1 MDVNPRSTRPA
12 TESGE
17 PRRTGRRAVL
27 TAGLAGALAVGG
39 VAVAAGPAGAATA
52 KRSTRSGA
60 KPVSAKHRGTS
71 RGIPFTAA
79 EVVKNDDG
87 SFTIDW
93 AAKNAGRVTV
103 YTGREQNA
111 IARRSAVAHGASTA
125 TVTVRGLGD
134 ADRQWFELVPE
145 HGAPLTLADR
155 SLHLATAANF
165 RDAGG
170 YRTSDGRWVR
180 MGVLYRSGD
189 LSKLTDADLA
199 KLKRL
204 GIRTDIDLRT
214 EGERTA
220 APDRLPAGAAY
231 IVADVLGG
239 SISTTTLPSTA
250 DEAAAYMEAAEH
262 TMVSSATASAAFR
275 TVLGKAG
282 DRRASSVVYHCSA
295 GKDRTGWASATI
307 LTALGVPSATVFED
321 YLASNTYRAA
331 ENAATLA
338 AMPESMRAAYAP
350 MLEVRATYL
359 QGGFDQVR
367 SEYGTFDAYLRKGLR
382 LGSKDL
388 AALRDLL
395 LVG

>member
-12 TESGE
+12 TETAA
-17 PRRTGRRAVL
+17 PRTTGRRAVL
-27 TAGLAGALAVGG
+27 AGLASAIAVGG
-39 VAVAAGPAGAATA
+39 VAVAAGPAGAATV
-52 KRSTRSGA
+52 KRSTGSGA
-60 KPVSAKHRGTS
+60 KSAPAGHRAS

-87 SFTIDW
+87 SFTVSW

-103 YTGREQNA
+103 HTGTQQDG
-111 IARRSAVAHGASTA
+111 IPRRSPVAHGAGTA

-145 HGAPLTLADR
+145 QGSPLTLADR
-155 SLHLATAANF
+155 SLHLASAANF

-214 EGERTA
+214 ESERTA
-220 APDRLPAGAAY
+220 APDRLPAGADY
-231 IVADVLGG
+231 LVADVLGG
-239 SISTTTLPSTA
+239 SISLTGLPATA
-250 DEAAAYMEAAEH
+250 DEAVAYMEQAEH
-262 TMVSSATASAAFR
+262 TMVSSATASAAFH
-275 TVLGKAG
+275 TVLDKAG
-282 DRRASSVVYHCSA
+282 DRRASRVVYHCSA

-307 LTALGVPSATVFED
+307 LTALGVPTATVFED

-350 MLEVRATYL
+350 MLEVRPTYL
-359 QGGFDQVR
+359 QSGFDQVK
-367 SEYGTFDAYLRKGLR
+367 SEFGTFDAYLRKGVR
-382 LGSKDL
+382 LSSKDL